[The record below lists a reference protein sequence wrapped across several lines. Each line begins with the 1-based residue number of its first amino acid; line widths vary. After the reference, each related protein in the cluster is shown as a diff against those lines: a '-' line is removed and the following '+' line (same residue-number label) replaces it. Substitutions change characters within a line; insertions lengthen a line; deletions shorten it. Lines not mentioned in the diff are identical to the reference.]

1 MRKALRVE
9 VEVLPAVQEW
19 IDFEEVK
26 EEGKTFWTRLLY
38 TFFCLFLLY
47 NIVLVLPYI
56 DMNPPRVYTCSPS

>member
-9 VEVLPAVQEW
+9 VEVMLAAQEW

-38 TFFCLFLLY
+38 TFFFFTLQYCIGFA
-47 NIVLVLPYI
+47 IH
-56 DMNPPRVYTCSPS
+56 